1 MEIKNKKSFNN
12 LIKSLTL
19 EILKDEDLDE
29 ITTTGNIAGYNTP
42 MAFTGG
48 KGKGKKRKKKI
59 STNSTGYSVID
70 ESVDEKDIKMIK
82 KLIRNTVAN
91 ILRDIWLKRTAWK

>member
-1 MEIKNKKSFNN
+1 
-12 LIKSLTL
+12 
-19 EILKDEDLDE
+19 
-29 ITTTGNIAGYNTP
+29 